1 MSYDYEYLRQQLHN
15 VRLENAEQRAK
26 ITKINREKMEL
37 QSALNQKNQIIEQ
50 LKAEQKHFTGS

>member
-37 QSALNQKNQIIEQ
+37 QSALNQKNQMIEQ

>member
-50 LKAEQKHFTGS
+50 MKIE